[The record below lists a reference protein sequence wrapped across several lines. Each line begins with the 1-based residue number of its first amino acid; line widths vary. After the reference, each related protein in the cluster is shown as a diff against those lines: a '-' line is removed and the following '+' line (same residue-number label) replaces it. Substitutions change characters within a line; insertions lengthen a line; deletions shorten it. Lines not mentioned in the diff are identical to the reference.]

1 MLETIKRWLGCQE
14 YPIVSSR
21 AETLIKNP
29 VGEKIKFSEI
39 KELQKSVQ
47 EKQEQEKLAEIERW
61 TTDVSVR
68 LANIFLDKLR
78 SGEKTEQTMIMP
90 SNWQS
95 VPGVLV
101 SFMRKTKDAILES
114 FDEDDRPKISFI
126 LIQDYP
132 TRGDIKIEARF
143 DKSSDED
150 RHPVFVMDSNKEFL
164 GPHSLIIHE
173 VRRGVKW

>member
-1 MLETIKRWLGCQE
+1 MLESIKRWFRYQKDPVAQTQSG
-14 YPIVSSR
+14 
-21 AETLIKNP
+21 TLTKNP
-29 VGEKIKFSEI
+29 GGEKIKFSEI
-39 KELQKSVQ
+39 QELQKSIQ
-47 EKQEQEKLAEIERW
+47 EKEVRKNQAEIERW
-61 TTDVSVR
+61 TTDVSVK

-114 FDEDDRPKISFI
+114 FDEDDRPKITFT
-126 LIQDYP
+126 LIQNYP
-132 TRGDIKIEARF
+132 TVGDIEIKARF

-150 RHPVFVMDSNKEFL
+150 RHPVFVMNSDKEFS
-164 GPHSLIIHE
+164 PVFSLTIPQ
-173 VRRGVKW
+173 VRQGVKW